1 LKVPLSALR
10 PRFLYL
16 GVWWGKVPLGL
27 VLPLCALEGLL
38 LGVLW
43 MEKGRALRGQRPR
56 ISLPLGA
63 VFALRALPPAVFV
76 EVEAEGVKVKVGLW

>member
-1 LKVPLSALR
+1 
-10 PRFLYL
+10 
-16 GVWWGKVPLGL
+16 
-27 VLPLCALEGLL
+27 
-38 LGVLW
+38 